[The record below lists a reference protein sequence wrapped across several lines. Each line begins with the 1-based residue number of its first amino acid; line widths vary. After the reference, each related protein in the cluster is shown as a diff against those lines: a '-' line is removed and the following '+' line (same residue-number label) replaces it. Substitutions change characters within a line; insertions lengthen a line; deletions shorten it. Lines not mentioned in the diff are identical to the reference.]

1 MGLGGRVKDVL
12 KTMICIPVI
21 QATPINQC
29 GTWSIVYP
37 AEYNRDKKA
46 KRKLQPS

>member
-1 MGLGGRVKDVL
+1 MGLDGIMEDVL

-21 QATPINQC
+21 KPILINQC
-29 GTWSIVYP
+29 GTWSIAYP